1 MSTPP
6 WDGTLVTQSVLS
18 KLSDVGM
25 LMPTRRMRRLC
36 GAAGAVLLATALTA
50 CGGSSA
56 DPAAI
61 SSQQPDSPPAIE
73 PSPMMPNPDPVTF
86 KSNVKDGAS
95 NVKVDTLVT
104 VSADWGTVRK
114 VKLSYTNKDPQGRTK
129 HGTVSGKISKDRT
142 TWTASDRLEPGAAY
156 KLISVGKNW
165 VNQSNTNTS
174 TFRTQKLPLDKQ
186 TYPTIYP
193 LKGSHVGIGM
203 PVVLT
208 FDVPVKNKREF
219 EKNLHVKSSPAQA
232 GTWHWYSSTQVRY
245 RPKKFWKPGTKVS
258 VTADIN
264 GLYAGNG
271 VYGQNLAK
279 THFTV
284 GRSQITKINL
294 SADVARVYR
303 NGKLARTIYVSGG
316 KPGWQTRSGTK
327 LIMDKLYVTKMTNTM
342 IGAREHYSLRVKYA
356 MRITTSG
363 EFLHAAP
370 WNAAYFGRRNASH
383 GCVGMSTANAAWL
396 FNRTLIGD
404 PVITTGSSRGVEY
417 GNGYS
422 DWNVSYAKYKKG
434 SAL

>member
-1 MSTPP
+1 MAHWLLSRF
-6 WDGTLVTQSVLS
+6 LS
-18 KLSDVGM
+18 KLLDVGM
-25 LMPTRRMRRLC
+25 LMPTRRMRRVC

-56 DPAAI
+56 DPTAI
-61 SSQQPDSPPAIE
+61 SSQLPDSSATIE
-73 PSPMMPNPDPVTF
+73 PSPTMPKPDPVTF

-104 VSADWGTVRK
+104 VSADWGTVTK

-129 HGTVSGKISKDRT
+129 HGTLSGKISKDRT

-165 VNQSNTNTS
+165 VNQSKTDTS
-174 TFRTQKLPLDKQ
+174 TFRTQKLTLDKQ

-193 LKGSHVGIGM
+193 LKGSRVGIGM

-219 EKNLHVKSSPAQA
+219 EKNLHIKSSPAQA

-271 VYGQNLAK
+271 VYGQNSAK

-294 SADVARVYR
+294 SSDVARVYR

-356 MRITTSG
+356 MRITNSG

>member
-1 MSTPP
+1 
-6 WDGTLVTQSVLS
+6 
-18 KLSDVGM
+18 M

-36 GAAGAVLLATALTA
+36 GAGGAVLLATTLAA
-50 CGGSSA
+50 CGGNPA

-61 SSQQPDSPPAIE
+61 SSQQPDSPASIE
-73 PSPMMPNPDPVTF
+73 PAPMPKPDPVTF

-95 NVKVDTLVT
+95 NVKIDTLVT
-104 VSADWGTVRK
+104 VKSDWGTLTK
-114 VKLSYTNKDPQGRTK
+114 VKLSYTDTDRQGRK
-129 HGTVSGKISKDRT
+129 HQGTVAGKISEDRT
-142 TWTASDRLEPGAAY
+142 SWTASDRLEPGAAY
-156 KLISVGKNW
+156 KLIFVGKNW
-165 VNQSNTNTS
+165 VNQPKTDTS
-174 TFRTQKLPLDKQ
+174 TFRTQKLTLDQQ
-186 TYPTIYP
+186 TYPTLYP
-193 LKGSHVGIGM
+193 LRGWRVGVGM
-203 PVVLT
+203 PVVLR
-208 FDVPVKNKREF
+208 FDVPVKNMREF

-232 GTWHWYSSTQVRY
+232 GTWHWYSSTEVRY

-264 GLYAGNG
+264 GLYAGG
-271 VYGQNLAK
+271 GIYGQNSAK
-279 THFTV
+279 TNFTV

-294 SADVARVYR
+294 SSDVARVYR

-327 LIMDKLYVTKMTNTM
+327 LIMDKLYVTKMTNQM
-342 IGAREHYSLRVKYA
+342 IGARERYSLRVKYA

-404 PVITTGSSRGVEY
+404 PVITTGSGRGMEY

-422 DWNVSYAKYKKG
+422 DWNMSYAKYKKG

>member
-1 MSTPP
+1 
-6 WDGTLVTQSVLS
+6 
-18 KLSDVGM
+18 M
-25 LMPTRRMRRLC
+25 LMPTRRIRKLC
-36 GAAGAVLLATALTA
+36 AAAGAVLLATALAA
-50 CGGSSA
+50 CGGSPA
-56 DPAAI
+56 DPSAI
-61 SSQQPDSPPAIE
+61 SSQQPDSPASIE
-73 PSPMMPNPDPVTF
+73 PTPLPMQKPDPVTF
-86 KSNVKDGAS
+86 KSNVKNGAS
-95 NVKVDTLVT
+95 NVKINTLVT
-104 VSADWGTVRK
+104 VKTNWGTLTK
-114 VKLSYTNKDPQGRTK
+114 VKLSYTNTDHQGRK
-129 HGTVSGKISKDRT
+129 QQGTVAGKISKDRT
-142 TWTASDRLEPGAAY
+142 SWTASDRLEPGAAY
-156 KLISVGKNW
+156 KLISLGKNW
-165 VNQSNTNTS
+165 VNQPKTNTS
-174 TFRTQKLPLDKQ
+174 TFRTQELTLDKQ

-219 EKNLHVKSSPAQA
+219 EKNLHVKSSPTQQ
-232 GTWHWYSSTQVRY
+232 GTWHWYSSREVRY

-271 VYGQNLAK
+271 IYGQNSAK
-279 THFTV
+279 THFRV
-284 GRSQITKINL
+284 GRSQVTKINL
-294 SADVARVYR
+294 SSDVARVYR
-303 NGKLARTIYVSGG
+303 NGKFARRIYVSGG

-356 MRITTSG
+356 MRITSSG

-370 WNAAYFGRRNASH
+370 WNAGYFGRSNASH
-383 GCVGMSTANAAWL
+383 GCVGMSTGDAAWL

-404 PVITTGSSRGVEY
+404 PVITTGSSRGTEY

-422 DWNVSYAKYKKG
+422 DWNMSYAKYKKG